1 MSKII
6 QIGSGMIGSAMAYD
20 LSQKHDVTVGDYD
33 DRALAKVKKLNQNIA
48 TQKLDVTNQSEL
60 KRFIHESDIVLLAVP
75 GHLGYSALKTIIE
88 SKKNVVDISF
98 SNENFLDLHDLAID
112 AGVTAVVDA
121 GLAPG
126 IPNYLLGFHNSQM
139 EIDTFEYYVGGLP
152 KYPKPPFNYKA
163 PFSPIDVIEEY
174 TRPARMMVNGQIV
187 TKPALSGIETMDF
200 ENIGTLEAFNTDGL
214 RSILFTMK
222 HINNMKEKTLRY
234 SGHAALMANYR
245 NAGKFDDDQI
255 LKTSKELF
263 TAWELKPNEPEVTVM
278 KIVIKGENKSVSYSL
293 FDEYDS
299 SLDFTSMSRTTGFT
313 ATATVNII
321 LKKLFNEKG
330 VFPPELLGSNSKCV
344 DYLKE
349 YLKERDIHINQKIE
363 KY

>member
-1 MSKII
+1 MSKIV
-6 QIGSGMIGSAMAYD
+6 QIGSGMIGSTMAYD
-20 LSQKHDVTVGDYD
+20 LSQEHDVVVGDYD
-33 DRALAKVKKLNQNIA
+33 DRSLANVKKLNQNIT
-48 TQKLDVTNQSEL
+48 TQKLDVTNQSKL
-60 KRFIHESDIVLLAVP
+60 KEFISESDIVLLAVP
-75 GHLGYSALKTIIE
+75 GHLGYSALRTIVE

-98 SNENFLDLHDLAID
+98 SNENFLDLHNLAKD

-222 HINNMKEKTLRY
+222 HIKNMKEKTLRY

-245 NAGKFDDDQI
+245 NAGKFNDDQI

-263 TAWELKPNEPEVTVM
+263 EAWNLETNEPEVTVM
-278 KIVIKGENKSVSYSL
+278 KIIIKGESKSISYDL

-299 SLDFTSMSRTTGFT
+299 SLGFTSMSRTTGFT
-313 ATATVNII
+313 ATATINIV
-321 LKKLFNEKG
+321 LKNLFNEKG
-330 VFPPELLGSNSKCV
+330 VFPPELLGVHPKCV

-349 YLKERDIHINQKIE
+349 YLKERNILINEKIE
-363 KY
+363 NY

>member
-1 MSKII
+1 MNKII

-33 DRALAKVKKLNQNIA
+33 DRSLAKVKKLNQNIA

-330 VFPPELLGSNSKCV
+330 VFPPELLGSHSKCV

>member
-60 KRFIHESDIVLLAVP
+60 KRFIHESDIVLLAVR

>member
-139 EIDTFEYYVGGLP
+139 EINTFEYYVGGLP

>member
-33 DRALAKVKKLNQNIA
+33 DRSLAKVKKLNQNIA

-139 EIDTFEYYVGGLP
+139 EINTFEYYVGGLP

-330 VFPPELLGSNSKCV
+330 VFPPELLGSHSKCV

-349 YLKERDIHINQKIE
+349 YLKERDIHINQKIK